1 MSAFA
6 LKYALIAL
14 AILVVAAGVWWA
26 MKRPNRSKRA
36 PSRVRMPIF
45 VPLAGWAG
53 LMNKSNV
60 WTIVGVVV
68 AVIVAWFVVSAL
80 FSVLWFIAKLALVAV
95 VAVVVYLVLRG
106 AFSKQE

>member
-1 MSAFA
+1 
-6 LKYALIAL
+6 
-14 AILVVAAGVWWA
+14 
-26 MKRPNRSKRA
+26 
-36 PSRVRMPIF
+36 
-45 VPLAGWAG
+45 
-53 LMNKSNV
+53 MNKNSV

-68 AVIVAWFVVSAL
+68 SVIVAWFVVSAL